1 MKNKILMLIDG
12 AAIMGF
18 IICFI
23 DQLLTARIW
32 SLVLFIICFA
42 WIFLFHT
49 LNDVGGY
56 IHGNLANEK
65 LVAATVSRSK
75 VARTGV
81 THGSESGNSYLQVDE
96 EAAEEKRTC

>member
-1 MKNKILMLIDG
+1 MKNKILMLLDG

-23 DQLLTARIW
+23 DQLLTARVW
-32 SLVLFIICFA
+32 SLVLFIICFV

-65 LVAATVSRSK
+65 LVTATVSGSQ
-75 VARTGV
+75 VARESI
-81 THGSESGNSYLQVDE
+81 THGSESGNRYLQVDE
-96 EAAEEKRTC
+96 EPAEEKRTC